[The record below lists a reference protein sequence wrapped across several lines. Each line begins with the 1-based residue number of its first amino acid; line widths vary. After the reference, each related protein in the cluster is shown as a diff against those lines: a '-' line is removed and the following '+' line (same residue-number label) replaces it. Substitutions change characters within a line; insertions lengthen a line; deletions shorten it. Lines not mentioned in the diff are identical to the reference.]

1 MIPSLI
7 VFVSPA
13 MLYRSFVELSHFH
26 ASLSTSSILNLFP
39 DESHIPSIV
48 ALDPPIDF
56 SIQTLDIFIL
66 DHPLMNRWK
75 MNRLK
80 PPSPELGSPTSASP
94 EDLAHYIPLHHSTWV
109 RSIPANSL
117 NYHCYTTLATLY
129 KPHTYHKASTNH
141 LWQIAMKEELDALSK
156 NHTRDLVT
164 LPPGSLWLV
173 VSGSTGSR
181 FALIGPLS
189 TLNLILL
196 QKGFTQEYRID
207 YEETFASVAR
217 ISSVRALLA
226 VAATR
231 KWDFFRWMLKML
243 SLMGS

>member
-1 MIPSLI
+1 MVKLKRGISVMIPCLI

-80 PPSPELGSPTSASP
+80 PPNPELGSPASASP

-109 RSIPANSL
+109 RSIL
-117 NYHCYTTLATLY
+117 VHLLDYHCYTTLATLH
-129 KPHTYHKASTNH
+129 KPYTYREASTNP
-141 LWQIAMKEELDALSK
+141 LWKLAMKEELDALSK
-156 NHTRDLVT
+156 SHTWDLVT
-164 LPPGSLWLV
+164 LLPGKSVISCKWIYKIKTHFNGSIERYKTCLV
-173 VSGSTGSR
+173 
-181 FALIGPLS
+181 A
-189 TLNLILL
+189 
-196 QKGFTQEYRID
+196 KGFI
-207 YEETFASVAR
+207 
-217 ISSVRALLA
+217 
-226 VAATR
+226 
-231 KWDFFRWMLKML
+231 
-243 SLMGS
+243 